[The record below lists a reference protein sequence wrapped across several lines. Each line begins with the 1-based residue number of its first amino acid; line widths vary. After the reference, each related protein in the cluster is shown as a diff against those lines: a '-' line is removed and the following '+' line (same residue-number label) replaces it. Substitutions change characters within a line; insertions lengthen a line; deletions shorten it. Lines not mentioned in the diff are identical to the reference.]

1 MAAKLVQNEPILIF
15 LPGLGADTRLFDPQ
29 RTDFPDLISP
39 PWLDPE
45 RSESLAKYA
54 ARMAERIRSSL
65 PAENRP
71 LVLGGVSFGGMLAAE
86 MAPLLKPDA
95 VVLIGSALHPREIA
109 FSLKMMTI
117 ASRWMPAPTGP
128 SARVMGRAFIRRL
141 GPMTREQR
149 RFLET
154 MIDAVPFAFLKW
166 AGDAIFGWRGAEK
179 IESKLVRLHGEL
191 DRIIPF
197 PAADLVHKIHGAG
210 HVSNVSHADEVNR
223 HLHTL
228 LRNL

>member
-1 MAAKLVQNEPILIF
+1 MPPVLVL
-15 LPGLGADTRLFDPQ
+15 LPGLGADNRLFDPQ
-29 RTDFPDLISP
+29 RADFPDLISP
-39 PWLDPE
+39 EWIDPE
-45 RSESLAKYA
+45 RGETLAKYA

-65 PAENRP
+65 PAMNRP
-71 LVLGGVSFGGMLAAE
+71 IVLGGVSFGGMLAAE

-109 FSLKMMTI
+109 FSLKMM
-117 ASRWMPAPTGP
+117 AMAGRWMPAPAGER
-128 SARVMGRAFIRRL
+128 AKFMGRTFIRRL

-154 MIDAVPFAFLKW
+154 MIDAVPFSFLKW
-166 AGDAIFGWRGAEK
+166 AGDAIFGWSGVARVD
-179 IESKLVRLHGEL
+179 SKLVRLHGEL

-210 HVSNVSHADEVNR
+210 HVPNVSHADEVNR
-223 HLHTL
+223 HLRTL